1 MPCYHHALAPQDP
14 PDLFSRSSS
23 PPKNISHQLSARSSR
38 HSPQDPQHIPSQL
51 QHSLSSQLLRL
62 WIISSAQLMPSAPAQ
77 PEHTAS
83 APQIF
88 TRPTASAHISGK
100 DAQLLSSQ
108 PRTVCAQPLS
118 SSHQL
123 QLLRLW
129 LISPARPEHTASD
142 PRHSSHSRSRIFSGA
157 SQLWE
162 IQCDDL
168 RVRMHQSRSDPRH
181 SFPELRLWLSFRA
194 FRSIRFA
201 QYSCTPRAFQSA
213 QPEQDPLY
221 IVRAYTRAPVLSLLS
236 LFGLIAKLVPSF
248 RAFHQRSSP
257 RSHSLRSVRWI
268 LRSGSCFVCL
278 VSLHAP
284 SIYALSVDIREDK

>member
-1 MPCYHHALAPQDP
+1 MPCYQHASAPQDP

-38 HSPQDPQHIPSQL
+38 HNPQDPQHIPSQL
-51 QHSLSSQLLRL
+51 QHSLS
-62 WIISSAQLMPSAPAQ
+62 P
-77 PEHTAS
+77 
-83 APQIF
+83 
-88 TRPTASAHISGK
+88 
-100 DAQLLSSQ
+100 
-108 PRTVCAQPLS
+108 
-118 SSHQL
+118 

-162 IQCDDL
+162 IQRDDL
-168 RVRMHQSRSDPRH
+168 RARMHQSRSDPRH

-236 LFGLIAKLVPSF
+236 LSGLIAKLVPSF
-248 RAFHQRSSP
+248 RSFHQKSSHRS
-257 RSHSLRSVRWI
+257 RSFPDIRSQLRSFSSSRI
-268 LRSGSCFVCL
+268 C
-278 VSLHAP
+278 
-284 SIYALSVDIREDK
+284 ALDPPERISFRLSRFTPCAQYLCTLCGYPGG

>member
-1 MPCYHHALAPQDP
+1 MPQL
-14 PDLFSRSSS
+14 LRILRIFSPGAHRLR
-23 PPKNISHQLSARSSR
+23 KIFLMLSARSSR

-51 QHSLSSQLLRL
+51 QHSLSSQLPRL

-142 PRHSSHSRSRIFSGA
+142 PRHS
-157 SQLWE
+157 
-162 IQCDDL
+162 
-168 RVRMHQSRSDPRH
+168 
-181 SFPELRLWLSFRA
+181 FPELRLWLSFRA

-257 RSHSLRSVRWI
+257 RSHSLQI
-268 LRSGSCFVCL
+268 CALDPPGADL
-278 VSLHAP
+278 VSVVSFHSMRPVFMHSLWISGRISETRKP
-284 SIYALSVDIREDK
+284 I